1 MLFND
6 TPFLLVFLPAAILIY
21 RLADPFP
28 SLRIWTLVLL
38 SLVFYAYGNPPFIV
52 LLVLSIL
59 INWLAA
65 LAYARTRMRLIV
77 LAAIIANLAVLA
89 LFKYANFLAFNLGL
103 VLGRSM
109 PALDIAL
116 PLGISFFTF
125 HHIMYLVDLRKGK
138 ASTYSLGRY
147 ALYIAFFPQA
157 LAGPLVRWS
166 EVMQQFG
173 RQVYAPG
180 WQREFCLGI
189 CFIAMGLFEKIFL
202 GDRIGRILD
211 PVYAQAAVGP
221 LTNGDAWLAMGFSFQ
236 ILFDFS
242 GYSDIAIGLG
252 LLFGVR
258 LPPNFDAPM
267 RSTNIQDFW
276 QRWHITLM
284 NFLRDYVF
292 FPLVNTRIR
301 RLPRRLFPLQYFSAL
316 LLTMA
321 LCGLWHGAS
330 WSFVLWG
337 TLHGLA
343 LVLCSLW
350 RRYCPR
356 LPSLLGWALTVIFVI
371 ITGVIFRA
379 GTLDVA
385 WTIFQG
391 LSAPPN
397 LERGWHLAPL
407 VVVPLIAFLLPS
419 SQDIIALLTRRPR
432 PWLAAMLG
440 IGILA
445 LLIELGEQNVHEFV
459 YFKF

>member
-6 TPFLLVFLPAAILIY
+6 YPFLLVFLPTAILLY
-21 RLADPFP
+21 RLADPHP
-28 SLRIWTLVLL
+28 HLRVWTLVLL
-38 SLVFYAYGNPPFIV
+38 SLAFYAYGNPPFIL

-59 INWLAA
+59 INWLAV
-65 LAYARTRMRLIV
+65 LAFARTKMPVIIT
-77 LAAIIANLAVLA
+77 AAIVADLAVLA
-89 LFKYANFLAFNLGL
+89 VFKYSNFLLFNIGF
-103 VLGRSM
+103 VLGQ
-109 PALDIAL
+109 PIPLLDIGL

-125 HHIMYLVDLRKGK
+125 HHIMYLVDLRRGK
-138 ASTYSLGRY
+138 APVYPLGHY
-147 ALYIAFFPQA
+147 ALYISFFPQA

-166 EVMQQFG
+166 EVMRQFG
-173 RQVYAPG
+173 RQAYSPG

-202 GDRIGRILD
+202 ADRIGRILD
-211 PVYAQAAVGP
+211 PVYAQATLGP
-221 LTNGDAWLAMGFSFQ
+221 VTNGDSWLAMAFSFQ

-258 LPPNFDAPM
+258 LPFNFNAPM
-267 RSTNIQDFW
+267 RSTSIQDFW

-292 FPLVNTRIR
+292 YPLVNTRV
-301 RLPRRLFPLQYFSAL
+301 LPRRFLPLQFFAAM

-330 WSFVLWG
+330 WTFVVWG
-337 TLHGLA
+337 VMHGCA

-350 RRYCPR
+350 RRFGPR
-356 LPSLLGWALTVIFVI
+356 LPSLLGWALTVMFVLV
-371 ITGVIFRA
+371 TGVIFRA
-379 GTLDVA
+379 GALDAA
-385 WTIFQG
+385 WHIFQG
-391 LSAPPN
+391 LAVPLN
-397 LERGWHLAPL
+397 LERGSQFAPL
-407 VVVPLIAFLLPS
+407 VIVPLIAFLLPA

-432 PWLAAMLG
+432 TWLAALLG
-440 IGILA
+440 VGLLA
-445 LLIELGEQNVHEFV
+445 LLIELGDQNVHEFV